1 MRHGLRAP
9 ALGWTTAAVATVR
22 MASRQHP
29 AMSNLIRSLSSLMSG
44 RTDALPGVS
53 APEASPGAG
62 SGPPTSTTAAT
73 LPMVAAYAV
82 TPEEMAASSRLRR
95 SRSVS
100 LLRSSGGALSTT
112 SRVAPTLPSHTPRAG
127 SAPTSR
133 PCLTQTERVRLQV
146 MQAQIQL
153 ASLRLYD
160 GPIDGVLSAAT
171 VTAVRYFQTLKGLR
185 PSGTLAAGTLSA
197 LGVPV
202 LD

>member
-1 MRHGLRAP
+1 
-9 ALGWTTAAVATVR
+9 
-22 MASRQHP
+22 
-29 AMSNLIRSLSSLMSG
+29 MSNLIRSLSSLMIG
-44 RTDALPGVS
+44 RTDALPGTS
-53 APEASPGAG
+53 APAASTGANAEP
-62 SGPPTSTTAAT
+62 SAAAAAA

-100 LLRSSGGALSTT
+100 LLRSSGASLSTT
-112 SRVAPTLPSHTPRAG
+112 SRVAPTLPSQTQRPSA
-127 SAPTSR
+127 APTSR

-185 PSGTLAAGTLSA
+185 PSGTLAAGTLAA
-197 LGVPV
+197 LGVPA

>member
-1 MRHGLRAP
+1 
-9 ALGWTTAAVATVR
+9 
-22 MASRQHP
+22 
-29 AMSNLIRSLSSLMSG
+29 MSNLIRSLSSLMSG
-44 RTDALPGVS
+44 RTDALPGTS
-53 APEASPGAG
+53 APEASAGA
-62 SGPPTSTTAAT
+62 STEPSAPATAAA
-73 LPMVAAYAV
+73 LPMVAAYPV

-95 SRSVS
+95 SRSAS
-100 LLRSSGGALSTT
+100 LLRSSGGSLSTT
-112 SRVAPTLPSHTPRAG
+112 SRVAPTLPSHTSRPGA
-127 SAPTSR
+127 APTSR

-185 PSGTLAAGTLSA
+185 PSGTLAAGTLAA
-197 LGVPV
+197 LGVPA